1 MEEGGGEK
9 REGKRLTLG
18 LFNTVRGKC
27 PLQRQTQ
34 SSGPLE
40 TYRDSEQRSEP
51 RGLRNLSCTSR
62 CFNN

>member
-27 PLQRQTQ
+27 PVQRQRVQVEGT
-34 SSGPLE
+34 
-40 TYRDSEQRSEP
+40 
-51 RGLRNLSCTSR
+51 CV
-62 CFNN
+62 